1 LQRAR
6 RLKVDVLNQEAKRE
20 KATSLP
26 IEEGVAEGFVR
37 KIRKLKASNRYEE
50 RALSKRHQA
59 LGKLSVREASGE
71 ARKGQGGPR
80 SRASLPKASGLAPEC
95 WRQSGGGVDH
105 LAWRPQM

>member
-37 KIRKLKASNRYEE
+37 QLRKLKS
-50 RALSKRHQA
+50 
-59 LGKLSVREASGE
+59 E